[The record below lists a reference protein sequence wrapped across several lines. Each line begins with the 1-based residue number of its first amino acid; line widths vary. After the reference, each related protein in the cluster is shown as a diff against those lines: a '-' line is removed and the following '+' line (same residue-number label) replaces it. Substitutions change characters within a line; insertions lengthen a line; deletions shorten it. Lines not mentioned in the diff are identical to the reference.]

1 MDTPTFGPITR
12 GQSNRCGRAKK
23 TETVVRRLRK
33 FSKTLPLA
41 VVGPWTM
48 GIVII
53 YTYDDEA
60 RSTLEEM
67 CPPGSPD
74 HTWADGAHGR
84 GLLVEDRYSN
94 DIVEGLREQ
103 GVFVP

>member
-1 MDTPTFGPITR
+1 VNTPVFGPITAT
-12 GQSNRCGRAKK
+12 QSARAGNAKK
-23 TETVVRRLRK
+23 TETVIRRLRK
-33 FSKTLPLA
+33 FSGKLPLA

-48 GIVII
+48 GVVII
-53 YTYDDEA
+53 YTYDDDA
-60 RSTLEEM
+60 TATLERM
-67 CPPGSPD
+67 CPPDSPD

-84 GLLVEDRYSN
+84 GLLVESRYAN